1 VATGNGIYVDPSA
14 LLKLYRKEPES
25 RAMAIWKSGQ
35 KEPVTVTLYGCAE
48 LVNGLA
54 LAAHRKAISPTEYRA
69 AVSDFDD
76 DMRYGHYSI
85 VDLQWRSALRR
96 SDSLSRKYSA
106 TLGTRSLDVLH
117 VACALELRFKTLISY
132 DHRQQTLAKAV
143 GLKVLAPI

>member
-1 VATGNGIYVDPSA
+1 VAIGNSIYVDPSA

-25 RAMAIWKSGQ
+25 RAMSMWKGSQ
-35 KEPVTVTLYGCAE
+35 KEPVSVTLHGCVE
-48 LVNGLA
+48 MVNGLA
-54 LAAHRKAISPTEYRA
+54 LAAHRRAINPAEYRA

-76 DMRYGHYSI
+76 DLKHGHYSV

-117 VACALELRFKTLISY
+117 VACAMELGFKRFISY
-132 DHRQQTLAKAV
+132 DHRQQALAKAV
-143 GLKVLAPI
+143 GLKVLAPV